1 MSNIRNLKGKNLRIH
16 FESELVGEFDK
27 ASYNEICK
35 VADVW
40 MKDFSNWCNDTSGY
54 RILNPKLEKKILE
67 LVEVF
72 LWASKDVFGLGIP
85 QAKSKF
91 GDIDISLKIE
101 GRTFSF
107 DMCGVLVK

>member
-40 MKDFSNWCNDTSGY
+40 MKDFSN
-54 RILNPKLEKKILE
+54 LEKKILE
-67 LVEVF
+67 LVVVF
-72 LWASKDVFGLGIP
+72 LWASQDVFGLGIP
-85 QAKSKF
+85 HAKSKF

>member
-40 MKDFSNWCNDTSGY
+40 MKDFSNLCNDTSGY

-67 LVEVF
+67 LVVVF